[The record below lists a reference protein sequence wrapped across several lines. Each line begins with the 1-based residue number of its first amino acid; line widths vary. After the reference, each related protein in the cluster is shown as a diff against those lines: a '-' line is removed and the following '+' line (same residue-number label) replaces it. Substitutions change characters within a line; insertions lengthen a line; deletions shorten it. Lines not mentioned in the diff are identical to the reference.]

1 MTGQTT
7 GQTTGQITDQ
17 TAANGGL
24 ATRVLGQTGLLFG
37 GFALAQGLSFVRNA
51 ALGHWLSK
59 GDFGIA
65 AAITLMLQTIE
76 TLSDLGADRLIV
88 QAADGTDRRL
98 IGNLHTT
105 LLVRGIVT
113 ALLLMLAAGPVA
125 GFFHVPHAASAFAAI
140 ALVPLAK
147 GLSNLDYKRRQRE
160 LDNRAYV
167 AMEVMPQLAAAL
179 ALLPTLYLEPSYR
192 AAVWLGLAQA
202 LVMVAV
208 SHGLARRRY
217 EIAFDRATI
226 GRILAFGWPIW
237 LSAFPLVAVYH
248 GDRALVGRM
257 LGMDV
262 LAGYSAA
269 FMLTMVPGLVAA
281 KVGNAVMLPLLAGLR
296 GDSVRFAARHRL
308 MLELTTLVAALYAAT
323 FIICGETLLP
333 AVFGNNYQGLGPV
346 CGWLAAMW
354 AVRMVQAVPGM
365 ALLAHGITQPFLGAG
380 LVRAT
385 GLAGAFCAAV
395 AGAGL
400 EGVAVAGLAAEIGS
414 LLYMSRQAE
423 RAAAGTGKDCV
434 RTACL
439 LMPAAVLSTAST
451 GLMPSLLGNVAILL
465 AWSGAV
471 LPLGVLALPEL
482 RSLACSAW
490 RVHAPEH
497 RANTA

>member
-1 MTGQTT
+1 MR
-7 GQTTGQITDQ
+7 
-17 TAANGGL
+17 APSEAKGGL

-37 GFALAQGLSFVRNA
+37 GFALAQGLSFARNA

-125 GFFHVPHAASAFAAI
+125 GFFHVPDAAPAFAAI

-147 GLSNLDYKRRQRE
+147 GLLNLDYKRRQRE
-160 LDNRAYV
+160 LDNRAYI
-167 AMEVMPQLAAAL
+167 AMEVMPQLAAAI
-179 ALLPTLYLEPSYR
+179 ALVPALHLEPSYR

-202 LVMVAV
+202 LAMVAA
-208 SHGLARRRY
+208 SHALAERRY
-217 EIAFDRATI
+217 EIAFDRARI

-262 LAGYSAA
+262 LASYSAA

-296 GDSVRFAARHRL
+296 GDARRFVSRHRL
-308 MLELTTLVAALYAAT
+308 MLEITTLAAALYAAT
-323 FIICGETLLP
+323 FIVCGETLLP
-333 AVFGNNYQGLGPV
+333 AVFGKNYQGLGPV

-385 GLAGAFCAAV
+385 GLAGAFYAAV

-400 EGVAVAGLAAEIGS
+400 EGVAMAGLAAEIAS
-414 LLYMSRQAE
+414 LLYMSWQAG
-423 RAAAGTGKDCV
+423 RAAAGTGKDCAL
-434 RTACL
+434 TSL
-439 LMPAAVLSTAST
+439 LLLPVGLISSALSDLT
-451 GLMPSLLGNVAILL
+451 PSLAGNLIVML
-465 AWSGAV
+465 AWTCV
-471 LPLGVLALPEL
+471 LLPIGILALPEL
-482 RSLACSAW
+482 RRACTTAW
-490 RVHAPEH
+490 RQRGHASP
-497 RANTA
+497 ATTG